1 LKPLVRRA
9 LPFIAAIVVFSVGA
23 ALVVAGWR
31 NTWAPMVATLAAYFI
46 VADLVKPKKPK
57 PSSAPETTETREA

>member
-1 LKPLVRRA
+1 
-9 LPFIAAIVVFSVGA
+9 
-23 ALVVAGWR
+23 
-31 NTWAPMVATLAAYFI
+31 MVATLAAYFI